1 MALLTISVFKRV
13 ALAAGLI
20 CLSTAALA
28 AEKQY
33 LSQEGH
39 WEINVAES
47 KVPPEGFKLP
57 MEPFDVTKDDGKVLE
72 FTTYKTTPKGLEV
85 AFTYAGAYD
94 GKPYPAG
101 PGGTTAMYQHITA
114 SSFYTETRVANGM
127 VFSEHGFILDGGN
140 KFRLEAKAINDK
152 GKLFDYVLVYDKK
165 GPPKDS
171 TKK

>member
-1 MALLTISVFKRV
+1 MSLLFTRMTF
-13 ALAAGLI
+13 AAGLI
-20 CLSTAALA
+20 CLSTMTWA

-39 WEINVAES
+39 WEINTTES

-57 MEPFDVTKDDGKVLE
+57 MEPFDVTKDDGKALE
-72 FTTYKTTPKGLEV
+72 FTTYKTTDKGLEI
-85 AFTYAGAYD
+85 AFKYAGAYD
-94 GKPYPAG
+94 GKPYSAG
-101 PGGTTAMYQHITA
+101 GDGTTAMYQHITA
-114 SSFYTETRVANGM
+114 SSFYTETRVPNGM

-140 KFRLEAKAINDK
+140 KFRLEAKAISDK

-165 GPPKDS
+165 GPAKDS